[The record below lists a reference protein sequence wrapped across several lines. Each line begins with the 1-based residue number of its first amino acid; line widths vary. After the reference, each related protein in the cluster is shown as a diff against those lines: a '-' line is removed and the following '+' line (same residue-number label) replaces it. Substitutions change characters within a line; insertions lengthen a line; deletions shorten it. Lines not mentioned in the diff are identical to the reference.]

1 MLTMPA
7 WDLRALLTTLFAL
20 YVAGVAIF
28 IILDNRSPQSTFA
41 WLFLLVSL
49 PVVGLLVYIF
59 FGRSWHAFSG
69 RSLSQQIVGSE
80 LNQALMPL
88 MARHA
93 AIMQRIAK
101 EKPESYNRNLLNL
114 IANNSGSILT
124 EFNQV
129 EVLQDAHAMYPRLLE
144 DLRRAQ
150 SSIHLEFYIWTND
163 EFTQQVKDVLIERA
177 QAGVR
182 VHALYDAFTGRA
194 MGKAYRNELLAGGV
208 DIRPYL
214 AHKRLRSLHNIQYRN
229 HRKITVIDG
238 KIGYVGGMNL
248 DKEQLSG
255 PKGFS
260 AWRDTHL
267 RIHGEAALAL
277 QASFV
282 VSWHNST
289 LEKLTDSV
297 YFPIDE
303 IRREVTE
310 FTPVQIAQSGPD
322 SQWSGLR
329 QLYFFLIMAANRSIR
344 IQSPFFIPDESISE
358 ALKSAALAGVDVRMI
373 FQPRRRFVP
382 TALSRRLYLLRA
394 MARAGAPHL
403 PLSERHLFPPQDDQH
418 RRGHL
423 LGRLGQYGH
432 PQFQHQL
439 RDQRRHL
446 RPGYRGRIGAR
457 LRCGPGTLH
466 RVQPAGIRKRRHMA
480 AFRRLA
486 LSFGLAHPLA
496 RTQPQP

>member
-88 MARHA
+88 MARHS
-93 AIMQRIAK
+93 AIMERIAK

-124 EFNQV
+124 EFNDV
-129 EVLQDAHAMYPRLLE
+129 EILQDARVMYPRLLE

-289 LEKLTDSV
+289 QEKLTDSV

-303 IRREVTE
+303 IRREVAT

-329 QLYFFLIMAANRSIR
+329 QLYFFLIMAANHSIR

-373 FQPRRRFVP
+373 FQPRGGSYQLPYRAAY
-382 TALSRRLYLLRA
+382 TYYAA
-394 MARAGAPHL
+394 MARAGARIFLYQNDTYFHPKTINIDGAIC
-403 PLSERHLFPPQDDQH
+403 SVGSANMDIRSFSINYEINAVIYDQDIA
-418 RRGHL
+418 GEL
-423 LGRLGQYGH
+423 A
-432 PQFQHQL
+432 
-439 RDQRRHL
+439 RDFVADLEHCTEFSLQ
-446 RPGYRGRIGAR
+446 GYEN
-457 LRCGPGTLH
+457 
-466 RVQPAGIRKRRHMA
+466 AGIWRRFA
-480 AFRRLA
+480 DSLYRLA
-486 LSFGLAHPLA
+486 SPIL
-496 RTQPQP
+496 